1 MYCIHPR
8 GQLCILRYAVQ
19 TCVCLYVQQD
29 LAGEEVDPQVERLK
43 ETVSSLEGV
52 LQRSTAPNLKALEK
66 MREVKDKFQGVVDG
80 TKCRNTPQY
89 TNYIVQTHLNTQTLS
104 LNLSW

>member
-1 MYCIHPR
+1 MLSKP
-8 GQLCILRYAVQ
+8 V
-19 TCVCLYVQQD
+19 CVCLYVQQD

-66 MREVKDKFQGVVDG
+66 MRVVKDKYQGVVDG

-89 TNYIVQTHLNTQTLS
+89 TNCIVATHTSIHQLYSGDTHLNTPTV
-104 LNLSW
+104 